1 MTEKNL
7 DAPEDAGKE
16 TNSADKAN
24 ESTMAGGA
32 DATDVQPDIP
42 ADAAAPQVDGATG
55 ADETVV
61 AQSDASAP
69 QVAGAQG
76 GDETVVAQTDSA
88 SGGDETDAGAPQVDG
103 ASGADGM
110 DGNQAGGA
118 TAAGNAPFYAR
129 ALSAYDP
136 ERAAALLES
145 TAARALRDSKTLA
158 DNLFHRALGS
168 LSRISTQIYL
178 AFAGAVAL
186 TIAAALV
193 GWFSFDSVGEAQRRV
208 NEGSVP
214 EMAAA
219 FGMAQRASTLVDS
232 APRLTTAAD
241 PQAFNVV
248 SGDVGEANVGLV
260 NQLAQLQGEDSG
272 EESYAQMRS
281 YVNSVTDNILA
292 IHTGMVESFPR
303 DTRLQTLDREI
314 TRIGREIDKALLD
327 AVDDQF
333 FYIMTGYHSLDE
345 PPHPRSEHFS
355 TNQFFEYQLL
365 SQLQGDAS
373 LATLLLQGAFGVSDP
388 ALIGPLEQE
397 VSAARD
403 RIRRDLAFLEDAGS
417 DIVEPTTPLMDNLFR
432 LGIGEQGA
440 LELLQD
446 KLETQNAQRDLL
458 SENRGIAVQL
468 LDEVDAFVGAVNA
481 NVESAALE
489 SEQAVFTGKVIL
501 ATISGI
507 SVGGALLIAY
517 LFIGRV
523 LLNRLEHLSVRMR
536 DMADGDLETEV
547 EVKGRD
553 EVTEMAQA
561 LEVFRQHALEV
572 QRLNLVEKL
581 ALELEGKNSEL
592 ELVLQEL
599 EGKNDVL
606 EVQRQD
612 LASANDN
619 LRLAQ
624 DQIVA
629 REKLAALGELTAGVA
644 HEIRNPLNFVK
655 NFSEASDEL
664 IEEMNE
670 IIDEGEGSLDEE
682 QISYIKE
689 ITQDLIDNLERIRSH
704 GNRADRI
711 VHDMLMMGRGGGE
724 YQLVDLNAIVDEHA
738 RLAYHSARAVDPD
751 FNLDMRHEFDPDMGQ
766 VRMIP
771 QDLGRV
777 FVNIVSNAGYATDQK
792 RRELTA
798 NGGGGDVPFMPT
810 VWITTKRGEESA
822 EVRIKDNGDGIP
834 DEVKEKMFQPFY
846 TTKPTGEGTGL
857 GLAMCN
863 DIIRQ
868 HGGAIEVNTEQGQY
882 TEMVI
887 TIPLETPAQA
897 LEEEAAADDD

>member
-1 MTEKNL
+1 MTEKP
-7 DAPEDAGKE
+7 DSQEDGGKE
-16 TNSADKAN
+16 ANANAATEMTNADAADAQAQTDISAPQ
-24 ESTMAGGA
+24 AGGA
-32 DATDVQPDIP
+32 L
-42 ADAAAPQVDGATG
+42 
-55 ADETVV
+55 
-61 AQSDASAP
+61 S
-69 QVAGAQG
+69 
-76 GDETVVAQTDSA
+76 
-88 SGGDETDAGAPQVDG
+88 
-103 ASGADGM
+103 ADGM
-110 DGNQAGGA
+110 DRMDGNQSDAPAPQAAAAPSADGTNRTDGSQTDAPTPQAASAPSADA
-118 TAAGNAPFYAR
+118 TSLRDKPFYAR

-145 TAARALRDSKTLA
+145 TASRALRDSKTLA

-241 PQAFNVV
+241 PQDYNMV
-248 SGDVGEANVGLV
+248 SGDVDDANVKLV
-260 NQLAQLQGEDSG
+260 NQLAQLQGENSG
-272 EESYAQMRS
+272 EDSYAQMRS
-281 YVNSVTDNILA
+281 YVDSVTNN
-292 IHTGMVESFPR
+292 IHTIQNGMVESFPR
-303 DTRLQTLDREI
+303 DTRLETLDREI
-314 TRIGREIDKALLD
+314 TRIGRDIDKALLD

-333 FYIMTGYHSLDE
+333 FYIMTGYYSLDE
-345 PPHPRSEHFS
+345 PAHPRSEYFA
-355 TNQFFEYQLL
+355 TDRFFEYQLL
-365 SQLQGDAS
+365 SELQGDS
-373 LATLLLQGAFGVSDP
+373 NLATLLLQGAFGVSDP
-388 ALIGPLEQE
+388 ALIGPLERE
-397 VSAARD
+397 VGAAQD
-403 RIRRDLAFLEDAGS
+403 RIRRDLASLGDA
-417 DIVEPTTPLMDNLFR
+417 DIVEATTPMLDNLFR

-440 LELLQD
+440 LELLKN
-446 KLETQNAQRDLL
+446 KLDTQNLQRDLL
-458 SENRGIAVQL
+458 AENRGIAVQL
-468 LDEVDAFVGAVNA
+468 LDEVDAFVDSVNA
-481 NVESAALE
+481 NVESAALQ

-507 SVGGALLIAY
+507 SVGGALLIVY

-553 EVTEMAQA
+553 EVTEMSQA

-612 LASANDN
+612 LASANEN

-682 QISYIKE
+682 QITYIKE

-711 VHDMLMMGRGGGE
+711 VHDMLMMGRGGGD
-724 YQLVDLNAIVDEHA
+724 YQLADLNAIVDEHA

-777 FVNIVSNAGYATDQK
+777 FVNVVSNAGYATDQK
-792 RRELTA
+792 RRELAA
-798 NGGGGDVPFMPT
+798 NGGGAAAFMPT
-810 VWITTKRGEESA
+810 VWITTKRGDENA

-834 DEVKEKMFQPFY
+834 DEVKEKIFQPFY

-868 HGGAIEVNTEQGQY
+868 HGGSIEVDTEPGQY

-887 TIPLETPAQA
+887 TIPLETPAVA
-897 LEEEAAADDD
+897 VEDAEADE

>member
-1 MTEKNL
+1 MTEKP
-7 DAPEDAGKE
+7 DSQEDGGKE
-16 TNSADKAN
+16 ANAGMTTEATNADSATDAQPDI
-24 ESTMAGGA
+24 SAPQAGGA
-32 DATDVQPDIP
+32 PSADVT
-42 ADAAAPQVDGATG
+42 DAA
-55 ADETVV
+55 
-61 AQSDASAP
+61 
-69 QVAGAQG
+69 
-76 GDETVVAQTDSA
+76 VAQTDIS
-88 SGGDETDAGAPQVDG
+88 APQDG
-103 ASGADGM
+103 GAQSADTM
-110 DGNQAGGA
+110 DSQPDTVAPQAGGA
-118 TAAGNAPFYAR
+118 PSADATSLRDKPFYAR

-136 ERAAALLES
+136 ERAAALLET
-145 TAARALRDSKTLA
+145 TAARALRDSKALA

-241 PQAFNVV
+241 PQDYNIV
-248 SGDVGEANVGLV
+248 SGDVDDANVRLV

-272 EESYAQMRS
+272 EASYAQMRS
-281 YVNSVTDNILA
+281 YVDSVTNN
-292 IHTGMVESFPR
+292 IHTIQNGMVESFPR

-314 TRIGREIDKALLD
+314 TRIGRDIDKALLD

-333 FYIMTGYHSLDE
+333 FYIMTGYYSLDE
-345 PPHPRSEHFS
+345 PAHPRSDYFA
-355 TNQFFEYQLL
+355 TDQFFEYQLL
-365 SQLQGDAS
+365 SELQGDS
-373 LATLLLQGAFGVSDP
+373 NLATLLLQGAFGVSDP
-388 ALIGPLEQE
+388 ALIGPLERE
-397 VSAARD
+397 VGAAQD
-403 RIRRDLAFLEDAGS
+403 RIRRDLASLGEA
-417 DIVEPTTPLMDNLFR
+417 DIVEATTPMLDNLFR

-440 LELLQD
+440 LELLKN
-446 KLETQNAQRDLL
+446 KLDTQNLQRDLL
-458 SENRGIAVQL
+458 AENRGIAVQL
-468 LDEVDAFVGAVNA
+468 LDEVDAFVDSVNA
-481 NVESAALE
+481 NVESAALQ

-507 SVGGALLIAY
+507 SVGGALLIVY

-553 EVTEMAQA
+553 EVTEMSQA

-612 LASANDN
+612 LASANEN

-682 QISYIKE
+682 QITYIKE

-711 VHDMLMMGRGGGE
+711 VHDMLMMGRGGGD
-724 YQLVDLNAIVDEHA
+724 YQLADLNAIVDEHA

-777 FVNIVSNAGYATDQK
+777 FVNVVSNAGYATDQK
-792 RRELTA
+792 RRELAA
-798 NGGGGDVPFMPT
+798 NGGGAAAFMPT

-822 EVRIKDNGDGIP
+822 QVRIKDNGDGIP
-834 DEVKEKMFQPFY
+834 DEVKEKIFQPFY

-868 HGGAIEVNTEQGQY
+868 HGGSIEVDTEPGQY

-887 TIPLETPAQA
+887 TIPLETPAVA
-897 LEEEAAADDD
+897 VEDAEADDDE

>member
-1 MTEKNL
+1 MTDKP
-7 DAPEDAGKE
+7 DSQEDGGKE
-16 TNSADKAN
+16 AN
-24 ESTMAGGA
+24 AVRNTET
-32 DATDVQPDIP
+32 TD
-42 ADAAAPQVDGATG
+42 ADAAAGVQTDI
-55 ADETVV
+55 
-61 AQSDASAP
+61 SAP
-69 QVAGAQG
+69 QADAP
-76 GDETVVAQTDSA
+76 SA
-88 SGGDETDAGAPQVDG
+88 DM
-103 ASGADGM
+103 M
-110 DGNQAGGA
+110 DGQADITASQTGGVPSADAMDTQADA
-118 TAAGNAPFYAR
+118 TSLRDKPFYAR

-136 ERAAALLES
+136 ERAASLLET
-145 TAARALRDSKTLA
+145 TAARALRDSKALA

-241 PQAFNVV
+241 PQDYNIV
-248 SGDVGEANVGLV
+248 SGDVDDANVRLV
-260 NQLAQLQGEDSG
+260 NQLAQLQGENSG
-272 EESYAQMRS
+272 ENSYAQMRS
-281 YVNSVTDNILA
+281 YVDSVTDNI
-292 IHTGMVESFPR
+292 HTIQNGMVESFPR

-314 TRIGREIDKALLD
+314 TRIGRDIDKALLD

-333 FYIMTGYHSLDE
+333 FYIMTGYYSLDE
-345 PPHPRSEHFS
+345 PAHSRSEYFA
-355 TNQFFEYQLL
+355 TDQFFEYQLL
-365 SQLQGDAS
+365 SELQGDS
-373 LATLLLQGAFGVSDP
+373 NLATLLLQGAFGVSDP
-388 ALIGPLEQE
+388 ALIGPLERE
-397 VSAARD
+397 VGAAQD
-403 RIRRDLAFLEDAGS
+403 RIRRDLASLGEA
-417 DIVEPTTPLMDNLFR
+417 DIVEATTPLIDNLFR

-440 LELLQD
+440 LELLKA
-446 KLETQNAQRDLL
+446 KLDTQNLQRDLL
-458 SENRGIAVQL
+458 AENRGIAVQL
-468 LDEVDAFVGAVNA
+468 LDEVDAFVDSVNA
-481 NVESAALE
+481 NVESAALQ

-507 SVGGALLIAY
+507 SVGGALLIVY

-553 EVTEMAQA
+553 EVTEMSQA

-612 LASANDN
+612 LASANEN

-682 QISYIKE
+682 QITYIKE

-711 VHDMLMMGRGGGE
+711 VHDMLMMGRGGGD
-724 YQLVDLNAIVDEHA
+724 YQLADLNAIVDEHA

-777 FVNIVSNAGYATDQK
+777 FVNVVSNAGYATDQK
-792 RRELTA
+792 RRELAA
-798 NGGGGDVPFMPT
+798 NGGGAGAFMPT
-810 VWITTKRGEESA
+810 VWITTKRGDENA

-834 DEVKEKMFQPFY
+834 DEVKEKIFQPFY

-868 HGGAIEVNTEQGQY
+868 HGGSIEVDTEPGQY

-887 TIPLETPAQA
+887 TIPLETPAA
-897 LEEEAAADDD
+897 SVEDAEAADD

>member
-1 MTEKNL
+1 MTDKP
-7 DAPEDAGKE
+7 DSQEDGGKE
-16 TNSADKAN
+16 AN
-24 ESTMAGGA
+24 AVRKTETP
-32 DATDVQPDIP
+32 DAAT
-42 ADAAAPQVDGATG
+42 DAAA
-55 ADETVV
+55 
-61 AQSDASAP
+61 
-69 QVAGAQG
+69 
-76 GDETVVAQTDSA
+76 VAQTDISA
-88 SGGDETDAGAPQVDG
+88 PQADGAPSADMMDG
-103 ASGADGM
+103 QADITAPQAGGAPSADGM
-110 DGNQAGGA
+110 DTQTGA
-118 TAAGNAPFYAR
+118 TAPQAAAPSADAMDGQADATSLRDKPFYAR

-136 ERAAALLES
+136 ERAASLLET
-145 TAARALRDSKTLA
+145 TAARALRDSKALA

-241 PQAFNVV
+241 PQDYNVV
-248 SGDVGEANVGLV
+248 SGDVDDANVRLV
-260 NQLAQLQGEDSG
+260 NQLAQLQGENSG
-272 EESYAQMRS
+272 ENSYAQMRS
-281 YVNSVTDNILA
+281 YVDSVTDNI
-292 IHTGMVESFPR
+292 HTIQNGMVESFPR

-314 TRIGREIDKALLD
+314 TRIGRDIDKALLD

-333 FYIMTGYHSLDE
+333 FYIMTGYYSLDE
-345 PPHPRSEHFS
+345 PAHSRSEYFA
-355 TNQFFEYQLL
+355 TDQFFEYQLL
-365 SQLQGDAS
+365 SELQGDS
-373 LATLLLQGAFGVSDP
+373 NLATLLLQGAFGVSDP
-388 ALIGPLEQE
+388 ALIGPLERE
-397 VSAARD
+397 VGAAQD
-403 RIRRDLAFLEDAGS
+403 RIRRDLASLGEA
-417 DIVEPTTPLMDNLFR
+417 DIVEATTPLIDNLFR

-440 LELLQD
+440 LELLKA
-446 KLETQNAQRDLL
+446 KLDTQNLQRDLL
-458 SENRGIAVQL
+458 AENRGIAVQL
-468 LDEVDAFVGAVNA
+468 LDEVDAFVDSVNA
-481 NVESAALE
+481 NVESAALQ

-507 SVGGALLIAY
+507 SVGGALLIVY

-553 EVTEMAQA
+553 EVTEMSQA

-612 LASANDN
+612 LASANEN

-682 QISYIKE
+682 QITYIKE

-711 VHDMLMMGRGGGE
+711 VHDMLMMGRGGGD
-724 YQLVDLNAIVDEHA
+724 YQLADLNAIVDEHA

-777 FVNIVSNAGYATDQK
+777 FVNVVSNAGYATDQK
-792 RRELTA
+792 RRELAA
-798 NGGGGDVPFMPT
+798 NGGGAGAFMPT
-810 VWITTKRGEESA
+810 VWITTKRGDENA

-834 DEVKEKMFQPFY
+834 DEVKEKIFQPFY

-868 HGGAIEVNTEQGQY
+868 HGGSIEVDTEPGQY

-887 TIPLETPAQA
+887 TIPLETPAA
-897 LEEEAAADDD
+897 SVEDAEAADD

>member
-1 MTEKNL
+1 M
-7 DAPEDAGKE
+7 
-16 TNSADKAN
+16 
-24 ESTMAGGA
+24 
-32 DATDVQPDIP
+32 
-42 ADAAAPQVDGATG
+42 
-55 ADETVV
+55 
-61 AQSDASAP
+61 
-69 QVAGAQG
+69 
-76 GDETVVAQTDSA
+76 
-88 SGGDETDAGAPQVDG
+88 
-103 ASGADGM
+103 
-110 DGNQAGGA
+110 
-118 TAAGNAPFYAR
+118 
-129 ALSAYDP
+129 
-136 ERAAALLES
+136 
-145 TAARALRDSKTLA
+145 
-158 DNLFHRALGS
+158 
-168 LSRISTQIYL
+168 
-178 AFAGAVAL
+178 AL

-241 PQAFNVV
+241 PQDYNMV
-248 SGDVGEANVGLV
+248 SGDVDDANVRLV
-260 NQLAQLQGEDSG
+260 NQLAQLQGENSG
-272 EESYAQMRS
+272 EDSYAQMRS
-281 YVNSVTDNILA
+281 YVDSVTNN
-292 IHTGMVESFPR
+292 IHTIQNGMVESFPR
-303 DTRLQTLDREI
+303 DTRLETLDREI
-314 TRIGREIDKALLD
+314 TRIGRDIDKALLD

-333 FYIMTGYHSLDE
+333 FYIMTGYYSLDE
-345 PPHPRSEHFS
+345 PAHSRSEYFA
-355 TNQFFEYQLL
+355 TDQFFEYQLL
-365 SQLQGDAS
+365 SELQGDS
-373 LATLLLQGAFGVSDP
+373 NLATLLLQGAFGVSDP
-388 ALIGPLEQE
+388 ALIGPLERE
-397 VSAARD
+397 VGAAQD
-403 RIRRDLAFLEDAGS
+403 RIRRDLASLGEA
-417 DIVEPTTPLMDNLFR
+417 DIVETTTPLIDNLFR

-440 LELLQD
+440 LELLKD
-446 KLETQNAQRDLL
+446 KLDTQNLQRDLL
-458 SENRGIAVQL
+458 AENRGIAVQL
-468 LDEVDAFVGAVNA
+468 LDEVDAFVDSVNA
-481 NVESAALE
+481 NVESAALQ

-507 SVGGALLIAY
+507 SVGGALLIVY

-553 EVTEMAQA
+553 EVTEMSQA

-612 LASANDN
+612 LASANEN

-682 QISYIKE
+682 QITYIKE

-711 VHDMLMMGRGGGE
+711 VHDMLMMGRGGGD
-724 YQLVDLNAIVDEHA
+724 YQLADLNAIVDEHA

-777 FVNIVSNAGYATDQK
+777 FVNVVSNAGYATDQK
-792 RRELTA
+792 RRELAA
-798 NGGGGDVPFMPT
+798 NGGGAAAFMPT
-810 VWITTKRGEESA
+810 VWITTKRGDENA

-834 DEVKEKMFQPFY
+834 DEVKEKIFQPFY

-868 HGGAIEVNTEQGQY
+868 HGGSIEVDTEPGQY

-887 TIPLETPAQA
+887 TIPLETPAVA
-897 LEEEAAADDD
+897 ATEEAEAADD

>member
-1 MTEKNL
+1 MTDKL
-7 DAPEDAGKE
+7 DAAQDGDKVGEMTADYADEAPRRAQDAPSAE
-16 TNSADKAN
+16 TPAASADAQQTQAQ
-24 ESTMAGGA
+24 SA
-32 DATDVQPDIP
+32 DA
-42 ADAAAPQVDGATG
+42 PQ
-55 ADETVV
+55 
-61 AQSDASAP
+61 AQDASA
-69 QVAGAQG
+69 A
-76 GDETVVAQTDSA
+76 ESQTQATSEA
-88 SGGDETDAGAPQVDG
+88 ESQTQTQ
-103 ASGADGM
+103 SADGKVVSKSPLS
-110 DGNQAGGA
+110 DFVLLASIARHRLDDTRGFADNIFQ
-118 TAAGNAPFYAR
+118 R
-129 ALSAYDP
+129 ALASM
-136 ERAAALLES
+136 
-145 TAARALRDSKTLA
+145 
-158 DNLFHRALGS
+158 
-168 LSRISTQIYL
+168 SRISTQIYL

-193 GWFSFDSVGEAQRRV
+193 GWFSFDSVGEAQNLV

-232 APRLTTAAD
+232 APRLTAATN
-241 PQAFNVV
+241 PQDFNVV

-260 NQLAQLQGEDSG
+260 NQLALLQGLYADED
-272 EESYAQMRS
+272 SYAQMRS
-281 YVNSVTDNILA
+281 YVDSVTANIHT
-292 IHTGMVESFPR
+292 IQTGMVESFPR

-314 TRIGREIDKALLD
+314 NRIGREIDNALLN

-333 FYIMTGYHSLDE
+333 FYIETGYHSLDD
-345 PPHPRSEHFS
+345 PPNPRSEHF
-355 TNQFFEYQLL
+355 TTDQVAEYQIL

-373 LATLLLQGAFGVSDP
+373 LAARLLQGAFGISDP

-397 VSAARD
+397 VEAAQG
-403 RIRRDLAFLEDAGS
+403 RIRRDLSALRDT
-417 DIVEPTTPLMDNLFR
+417 DPDLVERITPLIDSLFR
-432 LGIGEQGA
+432 LGIDDQGA
-440 LELLQD
+440 LDLLASRLYTQRAQRELL
-446 KLETQNAQRDLL
+446 AQ
-458 SENRGIAVQL
+458 NRGIAVDL
-468 LDEVDAFVGAVNA
+468 LEEVDAFVDSVNA
-481 NVESAALE
+481 NVESSALQ
-489 SEQAVFTGKVIL
+489 SERAVFTGKVIL
-501 ATISGI
+501 AAISGV

-517 LFIGRV
+517 LFIGKV

-553 EVTEMAQA
+553 EVTEMSQA

-612 LASANDN
+612 LASANEN
-619 LRLAQ
+619 LRQAQ

-670 IIDEGEGSLDEE
+670 IMDEGEGELDDE
-682 QISYIKE
+682 QMSYIKE
-689 ITQDLIDNLERIRSH
+689 IIQDLTDNLERIRSH

-724 YQLVDLNAIVDEHA
+724 YQMADLNAIVDEHA
-738 RLAYHSARAVDPD
+738 RLAYHSARAADPN
-751 FNLDMRHEFDPDMGQ
+751 FNLDMRHDFDPDMGQ
-766 VRMIP
+766 VNMIP

-792 RRELTA
+792 RREADA
-798 NGGGGDVPFMPT
+798 NGGGFMPT
-810 VWITTKRGEESA
+810 VWITTKRGDENA
-822 EVRIKDNGDGIP
+822 EVRIRDNGDGIP

-857 GLAMCN
+857 GLAMCS

-868 HGGAIEVNTEQGQY
+868 HGGSIDVASEPGEY
-882 TEMVI
+882 TEMKVEL
-887 TIPLETPAQA
+887 PSKNSDRSERRDVRRPPSPQA
-897 LEEEAAADDD
+897 

>member
-1 MTEKNL
+1 MTDKL
-7 DAPEDAGKE
+7 DAAQDGDKVGERTADYADDAPRRTQDAPSAE
-16 TNSADKAN
+16 PPSPQAASADAPQTQ
-24 ESTMAGGA
+24 SA
-32 DATDVQPDIP
+32 DAPQAQADPQEAQAQS
-42 ADAAAPQVDGATG
+42 ADAPQTQ
-55 ADETVV
+55 
-61 AQSDASAP
+61 AQSADSKVVSKSPLSDFVLLASIARHRLDDGKDF
-69 QVAGAQG
+69 A
-76 GDETVVAQTDSA
+76 DSVF
-88 SGGDETDAGAPQVDG
+88 Q
-103 ASGADGM
+103 
-110 DGNQAGGA
+110 
-118 TAAGNAPFYAR
+118 R
-129 ALSAYDP
+129 ALASM
-136 ERAAALLES
+136 
-145 TAARALRDSKTLA
+145 
-158 DNLFHRALGS
+158 
-168 LSRISTQIYL
+168 SRISTQIYL

-193 GWFSFDSVGEAQRRV
+193 GWFSFDSVGEAQNLV

-232 APRLTTAAD
+232 APRLTAATN
-241 PQAFNVV
+241 PQDFNIV

-260 NQLAQLQGEDSG
+260 NQLALLQGLYADED
-272 EESYAQMRS
+272 SYAQMRS
-281 YVNSVTDNILA
+281 YVDSVTANIHT
-292 IHTGMVESFPR
+292 IQTGMVESFPR

-314 TRIGREIDKALLD
+314 NRIGREIDNALLN

-333 FYIMTGYHSLDE
+333 FYIETGYHSLEE
-345 PPHPRSEHFS
+345 PPSPRSEHF
-355 TNQFFEYQLL
+355 TPEQVAEYQIL

-373 LATLLLQGAFGVSDP
+373 LAARLLQGAFGISDP

-397 VSAARD
+397 VEAAQG
-403 RIRRDLAFLEDAGS
+403 RIRRDLSALRDT
-417 DIVEPTTPLMDNLFR
+417 DPDLVERIAPMIDSLFR
-432 LGIGEQGA
+432 LGIDEQGA
-440 LELLQD
+440 LDLLASRLYTQRAQRELL
-446 KLETQNAQRDLL
+446 AQ
-458 SENRGIAVQL
+458 NRGIAVEL
-468 LDEVDAFVGAVNA
+468 LEEVDAFVDSVNA
-481 NVESAALE
+481 NVENATLQ

-501 ATISGI
+501 AAISGV

-517 LFIGRV
+517 LFIGKV

-553 EVTEMAQA
+553 EVTEMSQA

-612 LASANDN
+612 LASANEN
-619 LRLAQ
+619 LRQAQ

-670 IIDEGEGSLDEE
+670 IMDEGEGELDDE
-682 QISYIKE
+682 QMSYIKE
-689 ITQDLIDNLERIRSH
+689 IIQDLTDNLERIRSH

-724 YQLVDLNAIVDEHA
+724 YQMADLNAIVDEHA
-738 RLAYHSARAVDPD
+738 RLAYHSARAADPN
-751 FNLDMRHEFDPDMGQ
+751 FNLDMRHDFDPDMGQ
-766 VRMIP
+766 VNMIP

-792 RRELTA
+792 RREADA
-798 NGGGGDVPFMPT
+798 NGGGFMPT
-810 VWITTKRGEESA
+810 VWITTKRGNENA
-822 EVRIKDNGDGIP
+822 EVRIRDNGDGIP
-834 DEVKEKMFQPFY
+834 DDVKEKMFQPFY

-857 GLAMCN
+857 GLAMCS

-868 HGGAIEVNTEQGQY
+868 HGGSIDVASEPGEY
-882 TEMVI
+882 TEMVV
-887 TIPLETPAQA
+887 TIPLKAAVA
-897 LEEEAAADDD
+897 LEAEPI

>member
-1 MTEKNL
+1 MTEL
-7 DAPEDAGKE
+7 
-16 TNSADKAN
+16 TS
-24 ESTMAGGA
+24 
-32 DATDVQPDIP
+32 
-42 ADAAAPQVDGATG
+42 
-55 ADETVV
+55 
-61 AQSDASAP
+61 
-69 QVAGAQG
+69 
-76 GDETVVAQTDSA
+76 
-88 SGGDETDAGAPQVDG
+88 GAPDG
-103 ASGADGM
+103 EGKGEERTEKRERAERSKAPRGA
-110 DGNQAGGA
+110 
-118 TAAGNAPFYAR
+118 YAR
-129 ALSAYDP
+129 ALNLYDP
-136 ERAAALLES
+136 EKTAALLES
-145 TAARALRDSKTLA
+145 AYSRALSDSKTLA
-158 DNLFHRALGS
+158 GKLFHRALAS

-193 GWFSFDSVGEAQRRV
+193 GWFSFDRVGEAQRRV

-241 PQAFNVV
+241 PQDFNVIT
-248 SGDVGEANVGLV
+248 GDVGEANVGLV
-260 NQLAQLQGEDSG
+260 NQLAQLQGLDADEI
-272 EESYAQMRS
+272 SYAQMRS
-281 YVNSVTDNILA
+281 YVDSVTANIHT
-292 IHTGMVESFPR
+292 IQTGMVESFPR
-303 DTRLQTLDREI
+303 GTRLQTLDREI
-314 TRIGREIDKALLD
+314 TRVGREIDKALLD

-333 FYIMTGYHSLDE
+333 FYILTGYYSLDE
-345 PPHPRSEHFS
+345 PAHPRSEHF
-355 TNQFFEYQLL
+355 TAAQFSEYQIL
-365 SQLQGDAS
+365 SQLQGDSS
-373 LATLLLQGAFGVSDP
+373 LATRLLQSAFGISDP
-388 ALIGPLEQE
+388 ALIGPLERE
-397 VSAARD
+397 VEATQARIQRELGEVGEAELVE
-403 RIRRDLAFLEDAGS
+403 RI
-417 DIVEPTTPLMDNLFR
+417 TPLLESLFR

-440 LELLQD
+440 LELLKD
-446 KLETQNAQRDLL
+446 KLDTERLQRDLL
-458 SENRGIAVQL
+458 AQNRGIAVGL
-468 LDEVDAFVGAVNA
+468 LEEVDAFVNSVNS
-481 NVESAALE
+481 NVESAALQ

-501 ATISGI
+501 AAISGI
-507 SVGGALLIAY
+507 SVGGALLIVY

-561 LEVFRQHALEV
+561 LEVFRQHALEI

-581 ALELEGKNSEL
+581 ALELEDKNSQL

-612 LASANDN
+612 LESANEN
-619 LRLAQ
+619 LRQAQ

-682 QISYIKE
+682 QISYVKE
-689 ITQDLIDNLERIRSH
+689 TIQDLTDNLERIRSH

-738 RLAYHSARAVDPD
+738 RLAYHSARAADPD
-751 FNLDMRHEFDPDMGQ
+751 FNLDMRNEFDPDMGQ
-766 VRMIP
+766 VSMIP

-792 RRELTA
+792 RRELAT
-798 NGGGGDVPFMPT
+798 NGAGAFMPT
-810 VWITTKRGEESA
+810 VWITTKRGDENA
-822 EVRIKDNGDGIP
+822 QVRIRDNGNGIP
-834 DEVKEKMFQPFY
+834 EEVKEKIFQPFY

-868 HGGAIEVNTEQGQY
+868 HGGSIEVDTEPGEY

-887 TIPLETPAQA
+887 TIPLAPAAQRA
-897 LEEEAAADDD
+897 LEVEEAAAE

>member
-1 MTEKNL
+1 MTDKL
-7 DAPEDAGKE
+7 DAAQDGDKVGEGTADYADESPRQAQDAPSAE
-16 TNSADKAN
+16 PPAPQAASADAPQAQAQAQN
-24 ESTMAGGA
+24 G
-32 DATDVQPDIP
+32 
-42 ADAAAPQVDGATG
+42 AAPQTQA
-55 ADETVV
+55 APQE
-61 AQSDASAP
+61 AQAASAEAP
-69 QVAGAQG
+69 Q
-76 GDETVVAQTDSA
+76 ETQARSA
-88 SGGDETDAGAPQVDG
+88 SR
-103 ASGADGM
+103 ADGKVVSKSPLSDFVLLASIARHRLDDAKDFANSM
-110 DGNQAGGA
+110 FQ
-118 TAAGNAPFYAR
+118 R
-129 ALSAYDP
+129 ALA
-136 ERAAALLES
+136 
-145 TAARALRDSKTLA
+145 
-158 DNLFHRALGS
+158 S

-193 GWFSFDSVGEAQRRV
+193 GWFSFDSVGAAQERV

-232 APRLTTAAD
+232 APRLTAATD

-248 SGDVGEANVGLV
+248 SDVVGEANVGLV
-260 NQLAQLQGEDSG
+260 NQLAVLQGLYANED
-272 EESYAQMRS
+272 SYAQMRS
-281 YVNSVTDNILA
+281 HVDSVTAN
-292 IHTGMVESFPR
+292 IHTIQTGMRESFPR

-314 TRIGREIDKALLD
+314 NRIGREIDNALLN

-333 FYIMTGYHSLDE
+333 FYIETGYHSLDAA
-345 PPHPRSEHFS
+345 PSPRAEHF
-355 TNQFFEYQLL
+355 TPEQVAEYQIL

-373 LATLLLQGAFGVSDP
+373 LAARLLQGAFGISDP

-397 VSAARD
+397 VEAAQG
-403 RIRRDLAFLEDAGS
+403 RIRRDLSALRDT
-417 DIVEPTTPLMDNLFR
+417 DPDLVEQITPLIDSLFR
-432 LGIGEQGA
+432 LGIEDQGA
-440 LELLQD
+440 LDLLASRLYTQRAQRELL
-446 KLETQNAQRDLL
+446 AQ
-458 SENRGIAVQL
+458 NRGIAVEL
-468 LDEVDAFVGAVNA
+468 LEEVDAFVDSVNA
-481 NVESAALE
+481 NVESSALQ

-501 ATISGI
+501 AAISGV

-517 LFIGRV
+517 LFIGKV

-553 EVTEMAQA
+553 EVTEMSQA

-612 LASANDN
+612 LASANEN
-619 LRLAQ
+619 LRQAQ

-670 IIDEGEGSLDEE
+670 IMDEGEGDLDDE
-682 QISYIKE
+682 QMSYIKE
-689 ITQDLIDNLERIRSH
+689 IIQDLTDNLERIRSH

-724 YQLVDLNAIVDEHA
+724 YQMADLNAIVDEHA
-738 RLAYHSARAVDPD
+738 RLAYHSARAADPN
-751 FNLDMRHEFDPDMGQ
+751 FNLDMRHDFDPDMGQ
-766 VRMIP
+766 VNMIP

-792 RRELTA
+792 RREADA
-798 NGGGGDVPFMPT
+798 NGGGFMPT
-810 VWITTKRGEESA
+810 VWITTKRGNENA
-822 EVRIKDNGDGIP
+822 EVRIRDNGDGIP

-857 GLAMCN
+857 GLAMCS

-868 HGGAIEVNTEQGQY
+868 HGGSIDVASEPGEY
-882 TEMVI
+882 TEMVV
-887 TIPLETPAQA
+887 TIPLAPAAVA
-897 LEEEAAADDD
+897 LEAEPV

>member
-1 MTEKNL
+1 MTDKP
-7 DAPEDAGKE
+7 DSQEDGGKE
-16 TNSADKAN
+16 AN
-24 ESTMAGGA
+24 AVRNTET
-32 DATDVQPDIP
+32 PD
-42 ADAAAPQVDGATG
+42 ADAAA
-55 ADETVV
+55 
-61 AQSDASAP
+61 
-69 QVAGAQG
+69 
-76 GDETVVAQTDSA
+76 VAQTDISA
-88 SGGDETDAGAPQVDG
+88 P
-103 ASGADGM
+103 
-110 DGNQAGGA
+110 QAGGA
-118 TAAGNAPFYAR
+118 QSADTMMMDGQADATAPQAGGAPSADMVDAQADATAPQAAAPSMDGTDAQADAASLRDKPFYAR

-136 ERAAALLES
+136 ERAASLLET
-145 TAARALRDSKTLA
+145 TAARALRDSKALA

-241 PQAFNVV
+241 PQDYNIV
-248 SGDVGEANVGLV
+248 SGDVDDANVRLV
-260 NQLAQLQGEDSG
+260 NQLAQLQGENSG
-272 EESYAQMRS
+272 ENSYAQMRS
-281 YVNSVTDNILA
+281 YVDSVTDNI
-292 IHTGMVESFPR
+292 HTIQNGMVESFPR

-314 TRIGREIDKALLD
+314 TRIGRDIDKALLD

-333 FYIMTGYHSLDE
+333 FYIMTGYYSLDE
-345 PPHPRSEHFS
+345 PAHSRSEYFA
-355 TNQFFEYQLL
+355 TDQFFEYQLL
-365 SQLQGDAS
+365 SELQGDS
-373 LATLLLQGAFGVSDP
+373 NLATLLLQGAFGVSDP
-388 ALIGPLEQE
+388 ALIGPLERE
-397 VSAARD
+397 VGAAQD
-403 RIRRDLAFLEDAGS
+403 RIRRDLASLGEA
-417 DIVEPTTPLMDNLFR
+417 DIVEATTPLIDNLFR

-440 LELLQD
+440 LELLKA
-446 KLETQNAQRDLL
+446 KLDTQNLQRDLL
-458 SENRGIAVQL
+458 AENRGIAVQL
-468 LDEVDAFVGAVNA
+468 LDEVDAFVDSVNA
-481 NVESAALE
+481 NVESAALQ

-507 SVGGALLIAY
+507 SVGGALLIVY

-553 EVTEMAQA
+553 EVTEMSQA

-612 LASANDN
+612 LASANEN

-682 QISYIKE
+682 QITYIKE

-711 VHDMLMMGRGGGE
+711 VHDMLMMGRGGGD
-724 YQLVDLNAIVDEHA
+724 YQLADLNAIVDEHA

-777 FVNIVSNAGYATDQK
+777 FVNVVSNAGYATDQK
-792 RRELTA
+792 RRELAA
-798 NGGGGDVPFMPT
+798 NGGGAGAFMPT
-810 VWITTKRGEESA
+810 VWITTKRGDENA

-834 DEVKEKMFQPFY
+834 DEVKEKIFQPFY

-868 HGGAIEVNTEQGQY
+868 HGGSIEVDTEPGQY

-887 TIPLETPAQA
+887 TIPLETPAA
-897 LEEEAAADDD
+897 SVEDAEAADD